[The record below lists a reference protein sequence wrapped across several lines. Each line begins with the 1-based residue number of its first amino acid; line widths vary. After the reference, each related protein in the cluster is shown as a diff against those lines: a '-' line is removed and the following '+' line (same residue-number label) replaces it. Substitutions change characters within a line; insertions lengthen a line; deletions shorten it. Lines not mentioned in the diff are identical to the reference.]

1 VATEYNASSIQILE
15 GLEAVRKRPGM
26 YIGTTGLAGL
36 HQLVTELVDNSID
49 EVTAGYS
56 SEVEVVIHEDGS
68 VSVTD
73 DGRGIPIDMHASGK
87 SALEVALTILHAGGK
102 FDGRENAGYKV
113 ASGLHGVG
121 LSCVNALSESLHVE
135 VRRDG
140 KVHQQRYA
148 RGIPTTELQVS
159 GISRKTGTKVTFW
172 PDPEI
177 FPDRTFSFD
186 TLSSRLRELA
196 FLNRGVRI
204 VLRDERPAEDGKL
217 KEPRE
222 FHYENGIAEFV
233 AYLNQGKDVLYREPL
248 LFQGERDGTQVE
260 IAFQYN
266 DDYDEVIYSYANSVN
281 TKNGGTHVSGFKT
294 ALTRTINQYA
304 KDNGSS
310 RTSKVKL
317 TGNDIREGLVAVV
330 SVRVSNP
337 QFEGQTKG
345 ALGNTEVD
353 GIVQTIVNEQLATAL
368 EENPTI
374 AKRIIEKSIQAAAA
388 REAASRARD
397 LTRRKGILGSSS
409 LPGKLADCAERD
421 PAKSELFL
429 VEGDSAGGTA
439 KQGRD
444 RMFQAVLPLRGK
456 GINVAK
462 ARLDRV
468 LRNEGIVT
476 IVSALGTGIGKDDF
490 DIAKLRY
497 HRVIL
502 MADADVDGAHI
513 RTLLLTFFFR
523 QMPEIIHAGHLF
535 IAQPPLYRVTRG
547 RRVEYLQT
555 DEQLTEFLLNAA
567 LDNVRVRNLR
577 RDEDYTAEELETLVN
592 AVRRVEKL
600 VNDLGRRGI
609 DRQRLFAQ
617 HFRGEERVRLWRI
630 ETDEGEFYRFE
641 DEGYADLLPQDSVE
655 RDAQMSFAQLAE
667 DSELHEIIV
676 EDVSDLPEI
685 QEIDV
690 LVVGLRPLNI
700 LPTDFLVVGEEGANT
715 DTIFRLTHGTRTE
728 REKTGRSVWELF
740 DHILTVGKQG
750 LNIMR
755 YKGLA
760 EMTWE
765 QLRETTMNIE
775 KRTLLQVKLEDVVE
789 ADRMFT
795 VLMGDQV
802 EPRRDLIERYGQ
814 HVELDLYG
822 A

>member
-1 VATEYNASSIQILE
+1 MAEYNASSIQILE

-49 EVTAGYS
+49 EASAGFC
-56 SEVEVVIHEDGS
+56 SEIEVVLHDDGS
-68 VSVTD
+68 VTVAD
-73 DGRGIPIDMHASGK
+73 DGRGIPVDMHASGK
-87 SALEVALTILHAGGK
+87 SALEVALTVLHAGGK
-102 FDGRENAGYKV
+102 FDGRESVGYKV
-113 ASGLHGVG
+113 ATGLHGVG
-121 LSCVNALSESLHVE
+121 LSCVNALSENLNVE
-135 VRRDG
+135 VRLGG
-140 KVHQQRYA
+140 KVYQQHYS
-148 RGIPTTELQVS
+148 RGIPQTEVTVT
-159 GISRKTGTKVTFW
+159 GISRKTGTKVTFM
-172 PDPEI
+172 PDPLI

-196 FLNRGVRI
+196 FLNRGIRI
-204 VLRDERPAEDGKL
+204 VLRDERVGEDGKK

-233 AYLNQGKDVLYREPL
+233 SYLNEGKDVLFREPISIS
-248 LFQGERDGTQVE
+248 GERDDVVVD
-260 IAFQYN
+260 IALQYN
-266 DDYDEVIYSYANSVN
+266 GEYDEVIYSYANSAN

-304 KDNGSS
+304 KDNNALKNA
-310 RTSKVKL
+310 KVKL

-330 SVRVSNP
+330 SVRVPNP

-353 GIVQTIVNEQLATAL
+353 GIVQTIVNEQLARAL

-374 AKRIIEKSIQAAAA
+374 ARRIIDKSVQAAAA

-397 LTRRKGILGSSS
+397 LTRRKGVLTSMS
-409 LPGKLADCAERD
+409 LPGKLADCSERD
-421 PAKSELFL
+421 PAKCELFL

-444 RMFQAVLPLRGK
+444 RNFQAVLPLRGK

-468 LRNEGIVT
+468 LRNDGIVT

-497 HRVIL
+497 HRIVL

-523 QMPEIIHAGHLF
+523 QMPEIIEKGHLF

-547 RRVEYLQT
+547 RRTQYLQT
-555 DEQLTEFLLNAA
+555 EDQMTEFLLNAA
-567 LDNVRVRNLR
+567 LDNVRVRHLHR
-577 RDEDYTAEELETLVN
+577 QDDYSPEEIQSLVN
-592 AVRRVEKL
+592 SVRRVERL

-617 HFRGEERVRLWRI
+617 HFRGGERVRLWRI
-630 ETDEGEFYRFE
+630 ETDEGEFYRFD
-641 DEGYADLLPQDSVE
+641 DEGYRDLLPQDSDE
-655 RDAQMSFAQLAE
+655 RDAQLSFAEIAE
-667 DSELHEIIV
+667 DSQLHEIIV
-676 EDVSDLPEI
+676 EDVSDMAEMR
-685 QEIDV
+685 EIDE
-690 LVVGLRPLNI
+690 LVAGLRPLDVM
-700 LPTDFLVVGEEGANT
+700 PKDFLIVGEDGANAQP
-715 DTIFRLTHGTRTE
+715 IFRLSHGTRTE
-728 REKTGRSVWELF
+728 REKSARSVWELF
-740 DHILTVGKQG
+740 EHILNVGRQG
-750 LNIMR
+750 LSILR

-765 QLRETTMNIE
+765 QLRETTMHIE

-795 VLMGDQV
+795 ILMGEQV
-802 EPRRDLIERYGQ
+802 EPRRALIERYGQ
-814 HVELDLYG
+814 HVQLDLYG